1 MSAPNPSTDEKD
13 RVVHEID
20 GIEEYDNQLPRW
32 WLYSLYLTMV
42 FAAGYWFVYH
52 SGGFADQPLQ
62 IYQAELQKK
71 AKSTGTVSPELLAAL
86 ANDPAVVEK
95 GKQVFTSTC
104 VACHRNDGGGSVGPN
119 LTDDYWLHGGTPD
132 KIFKTVSEG
141 VPDKG
146 MPSWKPQ
153 LGDER
158 VQAVTA
164 YVLTLKGKNVPG
176 GKPPQ
181 GTRDGTLSQNP

>member
-1 MSAPNPSTDEKD
+1 MSDEDKD
-13 RVVHEID
+13 RVVHEVD

-32 WLYSLYLTMV
+32 WLYTLYATIV
-42 FAAGYWFVYH
+42 FAAGYWFVYQ
-52 SGGFADQPLQ
+52 SGAFADQPMAA
-62 IYQAELQKK
+62 YQAELAKK

-86 ANDPAVVEK
+86 ASDPAVVEK

-104 VACHRNDGGGSVGPN
+104 VACHRNDGGGNVGPN
-119 LTDDYWLHGGTPD
+119 LTDDFWLHGGTPD
-132 KIFKTVSEG
+132 RIFKTVAEG

-146 MPSWKPQ
+146 MPAWKPQ

-164 YVLTLKGKNVPG
+164 YVLTLKGTNVPG

-181 GTRDGTLSQNP
+181 GARETLSQNP